1 LDDGRAGSG
10 GGIATLVAVEVRV
23 KQLIYMCLLTGLGT
37 VGALVNGPYWAVFV
51 YYHFAVLR
59 PQFLWEW
66 SLPRDVSWSFYV
78 AIAAIVLTA
87 AGQGSRSASAPVGPN
102 GTRISWYSGVHV
114 WMLLFSVWV
123 TLTYFTAY
131 SQEAAYPWL
140 IENLKIF
147 TMFFVGAMVVRTI
160 RGVWS
165 LYIMTAF
172 TLGYIA
178 YEVNFAYFVNGYM
191 SIWSNGYGGYDNNGA
206 GLMLAMGVPLCLFVW
221 DGTHKWYRWLAA
233 AMIPFLMHGVI
244 LTFSRGAM
252 VSVITASPFCWLLS
266 RHRKQIGL
274 AGVLT
279 ALFLVPAMAGKE
291 VRARFLTV
299 TESEVDASANSR
311 RQSWKAAW
319 NIALDYPITGV
330 GVRNANLFSYQY
342 GADMQG
348 RTIHNQYLQVAADCG
363 FVGVGLYLALLF
375 SLGTALYRTRQSLHG
390 RDDDEGRQA
399 QAIVSGVMSSGIVF
413 CIGAIF
419 LSLDTFELTYLL
431 MLLGAQ
437 VAVIVRQPALLTA
450 PFSGATPCSIDC
462 ETI

>member
-1 LDDGRAGSG
+1 M
-10 GGIATLVAVEVRV
+10 
-23 KQLIYMCLLTGLGT
+23 KQLIYMCLLMGLGT
-37 VGALVNGPYWAVFV
+37 VGALVNGPYWAVFI

-66 SLPRDVSWSFYV
+66 SLPREVSWSFYV
-78 AIAAIVLTA
+78 AIAAIVMTA
-87 AGQGSRSASAPVGPN
+87 LGQGSRSATVPVGSN
-102 GTRISWYSGVHV
+102 GLYISWWSRVHV
-114 WMLLFSVWV
+114 WMLLFSLWV

-131 SQEAAYPWL
+131 SQETAYPWL

-147 TMFFVGAMVVRTI
+147 TMFFVGAMVVRTT
-160 RGVWS
+160 RRVWL

-178 YEVNFAYFVNGYM
+178 YEVNFGYFVNHYR
-191 SIWSNGYGGYDNNGA
+191 SIWTNGYGGYDNNGA

-252 VSVITASPFCWLLS
+252 VSVMAASPFCWLLS
-266 RHRKQIGL
+266 RHRKQLGV

-291 VRARFLTV
+291 VRARFLTI
-299 TESEVDASANSR
+299 TEHEVDASANSR
-311 RQSWKAAW
+311 KASWMAAW
-319 NIALDYPITGV
+319 KMALDNPITGV

-342 GADMQG
+342 GADIEG
-348 RTIHNQYLQVAADCG
+348 RTIHNQYLQLAADCG
-363 FVGVGLYLALLF
+363 FVGLGLYLAILS
-375 SLGTALYRTRQSLHG
+375 SLGIALYRTRQSLRG
-390 RDDDEGRQA
+390 REDEEGRQA
-399 QAIVSGVMSSGIVF
+399 QAIASGVMCSGLVF

-431 MLLGAQ
+431 ILLGAQ
-437 VAVIVRQPALLTA
+437 VAVLVPSPALYKV
-450 PFSGATPCSIDC
+450 PVSGIGTPPLGY